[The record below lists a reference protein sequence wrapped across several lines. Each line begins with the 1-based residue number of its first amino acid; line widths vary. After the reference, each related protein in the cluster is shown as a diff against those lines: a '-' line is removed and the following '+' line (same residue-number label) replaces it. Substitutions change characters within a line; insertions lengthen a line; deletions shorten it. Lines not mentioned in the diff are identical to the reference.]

1 MDFSENWKSF
11 FPVSI
16 SPSSP
21 ILIPSSARPTLGPL
35 IFNPIPETL
44 THVFSSSS
52 LLPPPL
58 HIPQLSLSRLLITSC
73 PDAPVLPSTA
83 SSIASHC
90 GPQFQNDIASI
101 LQCNR
106 LEFLKYGNSVIV
118 FFPTGVNSEKVG
130 FLILHVE
137 GSSLHLQ
144 LDGNGDIFRATSGES
159 YSISR
164 ILVNPIDD
172 EEDDLGESSSTIG
185 YLLAFTCYSAHWF
198 SVQYNSSFERPSVV
212 YMGGKIFKTCSV
224 VHACWSPHTL
234 EESLVLL
241 ESGELF
247 LFDLEYYMKDSSSN
261 GNFRGTRLRVP
272 WHDSNCSDDKVW
284 LSCEFSWHPRIF
296 IVARSDVVFLV
307 DLSADKC
314 VVSCLLKVEV
324 LHMHTPTQ
332 SERFLALS
340 RASPDG
346 FYFAVASNAFLLLCD
361 VRKHMMPIIRWAH
374 GLDRPCFMNVLNLS
388 MLRSH
393 SREDTFKSASEVG
406 FCIILGSFWHGMF
419 NLFFYGPSLPSQR
432 GSLASKLS
440 KTSKT
445 FYAWELPHEI
455 VLSGRDCLCGS
466 CLLKEELSKAALP
479 EWIDWQMK
487 KEMVLGFGI
496 MNNDLASLLCEP
508 YKYGG
513 FTLVRLMSS
522 GKLELQRYEASWVH
536 DRKLEDCHEQGLRLD
551 KYLLFTVGDEKYKY
565 RKSVVFHKLNFIN
578 AYRRGNLT
586 EFLVKKLKDPC
597 MDDQEMGPFDVD
609 VHEFLCEKL
618 NACGVGPFR
627 SSPAIIAFFKDVK
640 PSANLHDV
648 ALRRLWAELP
658 LDLLQLAFSKHSE
671 SLDVAID
678 QKKTT
683 LEFLAV
689 PSCPE
694 LPPFFL
700 RKSSSCSNKGSN
712 KAQRDGDI
720 MGPILPLPILLVLH
734 EIYDGCSDLEDGKFS
749 VEAEVD
755 IKYNEIMKVAAAI
768 SVSISGSESSGNYE
782 VSLADDANETWV
794 DPSKLKPFLL
804 YRPAALN
811 CSGTNLVYENSIYRG
826 KIHDTLIFHVLEEK
840 TVSNDKSESEL
851 VGPEIFD
858 DLCLVDLRFNAP
870 SKKFEGGGLKAFDVL
885 KRQLSKWQEGVD
897 SYKELTVQSGF
908 LKPVSK

>member
-172 EEDDLGESSSTIG
+172 EEDDL
-185 YLLAFTCYSAHWF
+185 
-198 SVQYNSSFERPSVV
+198 
-212 YMGGKIFKTCSV
+212 
-224 VHACWSPHTL
+224 
-234 EESLVLL
+234 
-241 ESGELF
+241 
-247 LFDLEYYMKDSSSN
+247 
-261 GNFRGTRLRVP
+261 
-272 WHDSNCSDDKVW
+272 
-284 LSCEFSWHPRIF
+284 
-296 IVARSDVVFLV
+296 
-307 DLSADKC
+307 
-314 VVSCLLKVEV
+314 
-324 LHMHTPTQ
+324 
-332 SERFLALS
+332 
-340 RASPDG
+340 
-346 FYFAVASNAFLLLCD
+346 ASNAFLLLCD